1 MIIDRRDM
9 EEELAALGYDLESL
23 GFWSDQAI
31 EITYKAESNHAD
43 VDVEEL
49 EVCGLVGHRSSEVRS
64 RIGSHLL
71 CPPISRNVFGKL
83 RFH

>member
-1 MIIDRRDM
+1 MALDRRDM
-9 EEELAALGYDLESL
+9 EEELASLGYDLESL

-43 VDVEEL
+43 VDAEL

-71 CPPISRNVFGKL
+71 CPPISKNVFGKL

>member
-1 MIIDRRDM
+1 VVLDRCDM

-31 EITYKAESNHAD
+31 EITYKAESNHAE
-43 VDVEEL
+43 VDAEL
-49 EVCGLVGHRSSEVRS
+49 EVCGLVGQRYRETRS

-71 CPPISRNVFGKL
+71 WAPISKNVFGKL